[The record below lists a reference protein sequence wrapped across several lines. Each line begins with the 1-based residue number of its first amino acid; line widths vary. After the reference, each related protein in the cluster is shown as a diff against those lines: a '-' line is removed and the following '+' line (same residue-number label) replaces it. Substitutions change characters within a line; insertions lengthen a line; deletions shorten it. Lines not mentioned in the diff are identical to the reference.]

1 MESIMFRILAALVAA
16 LGVALAV
23 QAQTYPSKTVR
34 LIVPF
39 APGGSSEIIART
51 VAHRLSENLGQQFIV
66 ENKPGG
72 GGNIAMQEVARAA
85 PDGYTLMLG
94 HVGSL
99 AMNPPMFAN
108 NPAMKQPPYAATQ
121 ASLPVSLIAV
131 VPNIFVVNASVPA
144 KDLKEFVALAR
155 AKPGSI
161 NYGSA
166 GNGSA
171 GHLAFEY
178 LKMVTGIDIVHV
190 PYKGTGPMLTDLI
203 AGQTQATSAGT
214 PPLLPH
220 VRSGKLRAI
229 AVGTPQRIAALPD
242 VATVAEQGYPGFETS
257 QWYGI
262 IVPAKTPDAIV
273 NKLAE
278 EIAKA
283 TRSAEVLERFRNDG
297 TIAVGS
303 TPAEFAEF
311 IQKEQARW
319 GEVVRKSGVKVE

>member
-1 MESIMFRILAALVAA
+1 MLRTLAALAA
-16 LGVALAV
+16 AFAVSLAA
-23 QAQTYPSKTVR
+23 QAQTYPNKVVR
-34 LIVPF
+34 LVVPF

-51 VAHRLSENLGQQFIV
+51 LAHRLSENLGQQFIV

-72 GGNIAMQEVARAA
+72 GGNIAMQEVARAD

-108 NPAMKQPPYAATQ
+108 NPAMKKPPYDANKDFI
-121 ASLPVSLIAV
+121 PVSLVAV
-131 VPNIFVVNASVPA
+131 VPNIFVVNAGVPA

-155 AKPGSI
+155 DNPGSI

-178 LKMVTGIDIVHV
+178 LKMVTGIDIVHA

-220 VRSGKLRAI
+220 VKSGKLRAI
-229 AVGTPQRIAALPD
+229 AVGTPQRVAALPD
-242 VATVAEQGYPGFETS
+242 VATVAQQGYPGFETS

-273 NKLAE
+273 
-278 EIAKA
+278 
-283 TRSAEVLERFRNDG
+283 
-297 TIAVGS
+297 
-303 TPAEFAEF
+303 
-311 IQKEQARW
+311 
-319 GEVVRKSGVKVE
+319 

>member
-1 MESIMFRILAALVAA
+1 MFRVIAAFVAAMGLALAA
-16 LGVALAV
+16 
-23 QAQTYPSKTVR
+23 QAQTYPNKVVR
-34 LIVPF
+34 LVVPF

-51 VAHRLSENLGQQFIV
+51 LAHRLSENLGQQFIV

-72 GGNIAMQEVARAA
+72 GGNIAMQEVARAE

-108 NPAMKQPPYAATQ
+108 NPAMKKPPYDANMDFI
-121 ASLPVSLIAV
+121 PVSLIAV
-131 VPNIFVVNASVPA
+131 VPNMFVVNASLPV
-144 KDLKEFVALAR
+144 KNLKEFVALAR

-178 LKMVTGIDIVHV
+178 LKMVAGIDIVHV

-203 AGQTQATSAGT
+203 AGQTQATSAGA

-220 VRSGKLRAI
+220 VKSGKLRAI

-242 VATVAEQGYPGFETS
+242 VATVAQQGYPGFETS

-273 NKLAE
+273 KKLAD

-283 TRSAEVLERFRNDG
+283 AKSADVLERFRADG
-297 TIAVGS
+297 AIAVGS
-303 TPAEFAEF
+303 TQAEFAEF

-319 GEVVRKSGVKVE
+319 GEVVRRSGVKVE

>member
-1 MESIMFRILAALVAA
+1 MLRIIAALAAAVAFTA
-16 LGVALAV
+16 
-23 QAQTYPSKTVR
+23 QAQSYPSKIVR
-34 LIVPF
+34 LVVPF

-51 VAHRLSENLGQQFIV
+51 LAHRLAENLGQQFIV

-72 GGNIAMQEVARAA
+72 GGNIAMQEVARAE

-108 NPAMKQPPYAATQ
+108 NPAMKKPPYDANKDF
-121 ASLPVSLIAV
+121 LPVSLVAI
-131 VPNIFVVNASVPA
+131 VPNMFVVNAGVPA

-155 AKPGSI
+155 AKPGTI

-178 LKMVTGIDIVHV
+178 LKMVSGIDIVHV

-229 AVGTPQRIAALPD
+229 AVGTRERIAALPD
-242 VATVAEQGYPGFETS
+242 VATVAQQGYPGFETS

-262 IVPAKTPDAIV
+262 IVPAKTPEAIV
-273 NKLAE
+273 KKLAE

-283 TRSAEVLERFRNDG
+283 TRSADVLERFRNDG

-311 IQKEQARW
+311 IHKEQARW
-319 GEVVRKSGVKVE
+319 GEVVRKAGIKAE

>member
-1 MESIMFRILAALVAA
+1 MFRV
-16 LGVALAV
+16 LAV
-23 QAQTYPSKTVR
+23 LVTAGGIAFSAQAQTYPNKVVR
-34 LIVPF
+34 LVVPF

-51 VAHRLSENLGQQFIV
+51 LAHRLSENLGQQFIV

-72 GGNIAMQEVARAA
+72 GGNIAMQEVARAE

-108 NPAMKQPPYAATQ
+108 NPAMKKPPYDANRDFI
-121 ASLPVSLIAV
+121 PVSLVAV
-131 VPNIFVVNASVPA
+131 VPNIFVVNASVPV

-155 AKPGSI
+155 AKPGTI

-214 PPLLPH
+214 PPLMPH
-220 VRSGKLRAI
+220 VKSGKLRAI
-229 AVGTPQRIAALPD
+229 AVGTPQRIAALAD
-242 VATVAEQGYPGFETS
+242 VATVAQQGYPGFETS

-262 IVPAKTPDAIV
+262 IVPAKTPDAV
-273 NKLAE
+273 VRKLAE
-278 EIAKA
+278 EIARA
-283 TRSAEVLERFRNDG
+283 TRSADVQDRFRNDG

-303 TPAEFAEF
+303 TPAEFSEF
-311 IQKEQARW
+311 ILKEQARW
-319 GEVVRKSGVKVE
+319 GEVVRKSGVRAE